1 MRTLAVALLSSLLL
15 LGAGCAKP
23 ERAPNFPA
31 TPEEISAAREFSMN
45 TRMRR
50 SSVEYQIGRPS
61 HIGRTK
67 EGDVI
72 AQYQLGN
79 FLRTVV
85 YDENQRVVE
94 VYP

>member
-1 MRTLAVALLSSLLL
+1 MRMLVAALFSMLLI

-23 ERAPNFPA
+23 ERPPNFPSTA
-31 TPEEISAAREFSMN
+31 EEVSAARDFSISPG
-45 TRMRR
+45 MRR
-50 SSVEYQIGRPS
+50 SSVEYQIGRPA

-72 AQYQLGN
+72 AQYHLGN
-79 FLRTVV
+79 FVRTIVF
-85 YDENQRVVE
+85 DENQRVLE